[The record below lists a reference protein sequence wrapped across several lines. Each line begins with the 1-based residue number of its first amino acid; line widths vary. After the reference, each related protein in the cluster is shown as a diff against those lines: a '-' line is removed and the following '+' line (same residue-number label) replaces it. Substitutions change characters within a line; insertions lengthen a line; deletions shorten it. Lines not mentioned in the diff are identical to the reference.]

1 MAHLTHGSDSTP
13 MRFSSE
19 EQEEEEVSTSVAISN
34 EHRNSLPVTEKLP
47 SVTPL
52 FHQGWIRVACQ
63 IASYM
68 LDYEIRASS

>member
-19 EQEEEEVSTSVAISN
+19 EQEEEVSTSVAISN

-52 FHQGWIRVACQ
+52 FHQDVDSCCMPNRELYAR
-63 IASYM
+63 
-68 LDYEIRASS
+68 L